1 VSVVSTEKPTRV
13 TSNINVLEQLN
24 RKSISSSIPPKILTR
39 NTNIPVDSP
48 NDDIDTENVSKRL
61 NELLKSNKFSLND
74 FKQMF
79 DVSSQTIDDI
89 LNRPKQWSIL
99 SHRIKIVY
107 MKIANYLNNLPIS
120 NESINEMIIINEP
133 EPKRRKVEIHEE
145 EMKNQPLIDYN
156 LNNSGSMGEI
166 SF

>member
-1 VSVVSTEKPTRV
+1 MSVVSTEKPTRV